1 MRGCQASVKECS
13 SHDVV
18 LTMPLK
24 NDHGDL
30 IAIGTEGMIVSV
42 HGYGQS
48 YMVEFAKPLGA
59 PAMAEPHE
67 VGLQ

>member
-1 MRGCQASVKECS
+1 
-13 SHDVV
+13 
-18 LTMPLK
+18 MPLK

>member
-1 MRGCQASVKECS
+1 MCAIPPQALKNFD
-13 SHDVV
+13 DVV
-18 LTMPLK
+18 LTVPLMS
-24 NDHGDL
+24 DDGSTIL
-30 IAIGTEGMIVSV
+30 AGTEGMIVST

-48 YMVEFAKPLGA
+48 YMVEFAEPLGA